1 MKWIDLHC
9 DALMKLEQDP
19 SINFSDDPR
28 LDINYV
34 NLKKGN
40 VRSQAFAIF
49 VHPSDPIE
57 TQYETALKQVEC
69 FYTRV
74 LTTPGM
80 KHLKTWEDFLV
91 EDDQIGAFLTLEGVG
106 PIGNDISK
114 LGYLIEQGVLSVGL
128 TWNPANLAAD
138 GIGEQRNAGLSEFGF
153 KIVEYLNRHRILCD
167 VSHLSHQSFEDVLN
181 HAKYVLASHSNC
193 FSLCSHPRNL
203 TDHQIQRMV
212 DKQAMIHLVLNPPFV
227 STKDAVQIQD
237 LAPHIHHLTELGASH
252 LIGMGSD
259 FDGITEKVVN
269 LTDWSC
275 GDSLEEVLLSGLTK
289 DVVQSIQSSNFLNY
303 IRRLL

>member
-9 DALMKLEQDP
+9 DALMKLALHPEM
-19 SINFSDDPR
+19 SFYDDSR
-28 LDINYV
+28 LDTNYL

-40 VRSQAFAIF
+40 VRAQAFAIF
-49 VHPSDPIE
+49 VHPDDPVE

-91 EDDQIGAFLTLEGVG
+91 EDEYIGAFLTLEGVG
-106 PIGNDISK
+106 PIGNDLHK
-114 LGYLIEQGVLSVGL
+114 LDDLIKQGVLSVGL

-138 GIGEQRNAGLSEFGF
+138 GIGETRNAGLSKFGF
-153 KIVEYLNRHRILCD
+153 EIVEYLNKHRILCD
-167 VSHLSHQSFEDVLN
+167 VSHLSHQSFEDVLD
-181 HAKYVLASHSNC
+181 HADFVLASHSNC
-193 FSLCSHPRNL
+193 YRLCPHPRNL
-203 TDHQIQRMV
+203 TDHQIMRMI
-212 DKQAMIHLVLNPPFV
+212 DKKAMIHLVLNPPFV
-227 STKDAVQIQD
+227 ATKDSAQIAD
-237 LAPHIHHLTELGASH
+237 LLPHIRHLHDLGANH

-259 FDGITEKVVN
+259 FDGITEKLVN
-269 LTDWSC
+269 LENWSK
-275 GDSLEEVLLSGLTK
+275 GDSFEELLLNELTIE
-289 DVVQSIQSSNFLNY
+289 DIQSVQSTNFLNY